1 MAILISEKLRIFFS
15 DKLFAKLG
23 RLLGANLPR
32 KKKCLL
38 LIQSITISNHKK
50 VCNLLHT
57 SN

>member
-1 MAILISEKLRIFFS
+1 
-15 DKLFAKLG
+15 LFAKLG